1 MISHAVVF
9 TGPRQVSYQEV
20 ICPEPGPGDV
30 VMDLHHSWISNG
42 TEGSFLRGERLSGD
56 VAWKPGDPSP
66 FPMIAGYQ
74 KVGRISRVGA
84 AVAGLAPGDWAY
96 AAMSRVTGTTLDE
109 LAGHVSPSVC
119 RAESVIPLPPGVNP
133 LAFSGLMLTQVGY
146 NCGTRPPVGPGQ
158 LAVVLGDG
166 LVGQWA
172 GQTLARRGARV
183 VMIGRHEDRLA
194 RFRPHGI
201 ALRGEAGR
209 GATGL
214 QALGPGPVHALVETT
229 GDAGAIEAFRPLM
242 ARGGHVVVAGFYRR
256 SGMIDLQEALQGF
269 RNHELSFDL
278 VSGGTRER
286 LAETLNWVADGRLD
300 TLGLI
305 THRFPVEDAAKAW
318 RLIETKGEP
327 VLGVVLDWPASR
339 TKP

>member
-9 TGPRQVSYQEV
+9 TGPNQVRYQEV
-20 ICPEPGPGDV
+20 ECPEPGPGEV
-30 VMDLHHSWISNG
+30 VIDLHHSWISNG

-56 VAWKPGDPSP
+56 VAWKPGDRCP

-74 KVGRISRVGA
+74 KVGRVRSVGA
-84 AVAGLAPGDWAY
+84 AVAGLSPGDWVFAS
-96 AAMSRVTGTTLDE
+96 MSRVSGTTLDE

-119 RAESVIPLPPGVNP
+119 RAESVLPLPEGANP
-133 LAFSGLMLTQVGY
+133 LAFSGLVLTQVGY
-146 NCGTRPPVGPGQ
+146 NCGTRPPIGPGQ

-201 ALRGEAGR
+201 ALRGGEGHGASAAR
-209 GATGL
+209 G
-214 QALGPGPVHALVETT
+214 LGMGPVHVVIETT
-229 GDAGAIEAFRPLM
+229 GDAGTLEAYRPLM
-242 ARGGHVVVAGFYRR
+242 ARGGHMVIAGFYRP
-256 SGMIDLQEALQGF
+256 SGDVNLQEALQTF

-278 VSGGTRER
+278 VSGATPER
-286 LAETLNWVADGRLD
+286 LAETLKWVADGRLD

-318 RLIETKGEP
+318 RLIESKAEP

-339 TKP
+339 G